1 MHVAK
6 EDGEVGCSQHAGGA
20 PPLSG
25 PPLSRGRRMR
35 EDNEKDVEII
45 RGVVKAGQIRKLN
58 YCMEQ
63 ETNPQEKID
72 SKQKREICVNDGD
85 ARTNE
90 DIKE

>member
-1 MHVAK
+1 
-6 EDGEVGCSQHAGGA
+6 
-20 PPLSG
+20 
-25 PPLSRGRRMR
+25 
-35 EDNEKDVEII
+35 
-45 RGVVKAGQIRKLN
+45 
-58 YCMEQ
+58 MEQ